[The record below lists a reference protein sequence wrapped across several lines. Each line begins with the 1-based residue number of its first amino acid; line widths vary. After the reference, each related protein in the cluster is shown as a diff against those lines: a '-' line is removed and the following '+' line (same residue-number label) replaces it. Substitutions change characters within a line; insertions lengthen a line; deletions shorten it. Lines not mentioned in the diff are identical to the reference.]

1 MAEEVFNLYD
11 HAKLFGPDGKLAAV
25 AKVLDQN
32 NVILHDALTIESN
45 SDDGHHFAVQNGVSK
60 VVWRRAYEGV
70 KPTKGS
76 TTMVKKTYG
85 RASAV
90 SEVDVAVA
98 EKGGKVSEVR
108 AAMASE
114 KLDRMAEEQAHK
126 IIYGSLKED
135 ERTFEGFAANY
146 SSLDPKVPAS
156 RQVVDFTKET
166 SVAAAQT
173 VSATSNSSIYFI
185 GWGKDK
191 IYTFYP
197 KGTQAGIKVY
207 DYSKNGPIDLKDADG
222 GTYPGY
228 KEQYEMLMGMA
239 VQDWRYGARLCNIN
253 VAAVATD
260 KQAKIDLYEAFM
272 KTLGLIKNINNCKL
286 VCYASRQVKDLLRSG
301 YMAAGGVTVFQNNNM
316 TSSGNQG
323 YGAADLVIDGIHIK
337 AEDAIHHKE
346 AEVESLGDSEGDSGS
361 DSGSDSEGDNDG
373 E

>member
-11 HAKLFGPDGKLAAV
+11 HAKMFGPDGKLAAV

-45 SDDGHHFAVQNGVSK
+45 SDDGHHFAVQNGISK

-98 EKGGKVSEVR
+98 EKGGKVAEVR
-108 AAMASE
+108 ASMAAE

-146 SSLDPKVPAS
+146 STLNPKVPAA
-156 RQVVDFTKET
+156 RQVVDFSAEAELAKEEGDEI
-166 SVAAAQT
+166 
-173 VSATSNSSIYFI
+173 SSIYFV

-207 DYSKNGPIDLKDADG
+207 DYSKNGPIDLQDG
-222 GTYPGY
+222 DHGTYPGY
-228 KEQYEMLMGMA
+228 KEQYEMLLGMA

-253 VAAVATD
+253 VTKVAKD
-260 KQAKIDLYEAFM
+260 KDAKIKLYEAFM

-337 AEDAIHHKE
+337 AEDAIHHNE
-346 AEVESLGDSEGDSGS
+346 EVVT
-361 DSGSDSEGDNDG
+361 NK
-373 E
+373 

>member
-11 HAKLFGPDGKLAAV
+11 HAKMFGPDGKLAAV

-32 NVILHDALTIESN
+32 NVILHDAIMIESN
-45 SDDGHHFAVQNGVSK
+45 SDDGHHFAVQNGISK

-114 KLDRMAEEQAHK
+114 KLDRMGEEQAHK
-126 IIYGSLKED
+126 ILYGSLKED

-156 RQVVDFTKET
+156 RQVVNFATET
-166 SVAAAQT
+166 TVTAAKTAEDGE
-173 VSATSNSSIYFI
+173 VSSIYFV

-228 KEQYEMLMGMA
+228 KEQYEMLMGMC
-239 VQDWRYGARLCNIN
+239 VQDWRFGARLCNIN
-253 VAAVATD
+253 VNAVATD
-260 KQAKIDLYEAFM
+260 KQAKIELYEAFM
-272 KTLGLIKNINNCKL
+272 KTLGLIKNIHSCKL

-337 AEDAIHHKE
+337 AEDAISN
-346 AEVESLGDSEGDSGS
+346 AEKAVKLA
-361 DSGSDSEGDNDG
+361 
-373 E
+373 

>member
-11 HAKLFGPDGKLAAV
+11 HAKMFGPDGKLAAV

-45 SDDGHHFAVQNGVSK
+45 SDDGHHFAVQNGISK

-70 KPTKGS
+70 RPTKGS

-98 EKGGKVSEVR
+98 EKGGKVADVR

-146 SSLDPKVPAS
+146 ASKDPKVPAS
-156 RQVVDFTKET
+156 RQVVDFSLEAAGTT
-166 SVAAAQT
+166 AAAT
-173 VSATSNSSIYFI
+173 DAESNSSIYFV

-253 VAAVATD
+253 VAKVATD
-260 KQAKIDLYEAFM
+260 KAAKIALYEAFM

-346 AEVESLGDSEGDSGS
+346 AIVA
-361 DSGSDSEGDNDG
+361 
-373 E
+373 